1 MYSEDELL
9 MISGIQHFSYCKRQ
23 WALIHVENQ
32 WERNVYTVR
41 GDIVHEKVDDPF
53 ILETRGDLIVSRSVP
68 IISWE
73 LGFYGIADLIEFNK
87 SETGVVIQGKEGYF
101 NILPVEYKVG
111 KPKESLYDEI
121 QLCLQALC
129 LEEMYGTKIEEGAM
143 YYAKIRRRMKVH
155 FDSRLRKY
163 TTDIAAEMHK
173 LISENVTPKENYGSK
188 CDHCSLYNICLPKI
202 MSKRKSVSAY
212 IRECIE
218 DIEVVE

>member
-111 KPKESLYDEI
+111 KPKERLYDEI

-129 LEEMYGTKIEEGAM
+129 LEEMYGTKIEEGGM

-163 TTDIAAEMHK
+163 TRDIVAEMHK
-173 LISENVTPKENYGSK
+173 LISENVTPKENYGLK
-188 CDHCSLYNICLPKI
+188 CDHCSLYNICLPKVI
-202 MSKRKSVSAY
+202 SKRKSVSSY